1 MWVKRVLVILVAIR
15 SIDCMIAMPENKIN
29 EKFASFVENLV
40 EDFNQKTSITHDVA
54 LLKMGDYKDSKR
66 KVQDVY
72 ESILTRLSDRQ
83 SIITPNRAKTSNNRD
98 MRKAEISVI
107 VSDVYN
113 SVRCCSLKQLS
124 ILIFNL
130 PSLES
135 ATDSFLENRTLAILE
150 RPIEIHFHL
159 GTQRQEIIGEHFIV
173 LLHTE
178 NFGCRLRW

>member
-1 MWVKRVLVILVAIR
+1 MWVKRVLVILVAIW
-15 SIDCMIAMPENKIN
+15 STDCMIAMPENKVN

-54 LLKMGDYKDSKR
+54 LLKLGDYKDSKR

-72 ESILTRLSDRQ
+72 ESILASLSGRQ
-83 SIITPNRAKTSNNRD
+83 SIITPDRAKASNNRD
-98 MRKAEISVI
+98 MRKAEITVI

-113 SVRCCSLKQLS
+113 SVCCCSLKQLS

-130 PSLES
+130 PTLES

-150 RPIEIHFHL
+150 RPIEVHFHL
-159 GTQRQEIIGEHFIV
+159 GTQRQETIGERFIV
-173 LLHTE
+173 FLHTE
-178 NFGCRLRW
+178 NLECRLCW